1 MDAQKVSRGPADAIP
16 GDSRRTEREG
26 RGAMSTAGPKPESQ
40 PQNLIIET
48 RCPECGAPVEAEL
61 WDYSGYCQFCSSL
74 LVFGGNLENEL
85 FVVTTMR
92 SAGDDLIEVLLA
104 AEVGAYRARLEAS
117 ARDPENFNL
126 HEMPVWIESRV
137 EAFAQSLR
145 EDLEL
150 QYRVDFFAPYR
161 IVEKTVIQGVLGRR
175 KNGPKESFIQSF
187 FTEELERLYDR
198 GAYHL
203 RDRGLKI
210 HGFRL
215 ARLGEPHLKIARER
229 FLPVVDASAPGDE
242 APNPQ
247 TGRFDRARMRIRAGT
262 QIIAKIGRSWR
273 QQDLTVYK
281 HLTYACVSRAGRE
294 EHFIFDRQFGSIAA
308 RLDAGEAE
316 TYLRLEGQDLSRVIP
331 KPDVRAV
338 ASECPNCGWEL
349 ELPRREMI
357 AFCRTCRHAIALTA
371 KKLELLRYEI
381 GELPTP
387 GSDESILCYPFWSFR
402 FRLRAGEHEYVRI
415 WDWLEAVSPQPRAT
429 RVREQD
435 PAESRFLIPA
445 RDLHGAEPLDNAFT
459 ALTGWVN
466 WRQPR
471 TVRQRP
477 APNVPLRMLG
487 VEVTPAEAGELAP
500 FALLALHDNSSTRRL
515 NGANFKRMIADAEL
529 ELGEPSLVSIPLV
542 LTRDVWRPT
551 DAPGVPVAVLE
562 ASAPLGRVRKS
573 FSLV

>member
-1 MDAQKVSRGPADAIP
+1 
-16 GDSRRTEREG
+16 
-26 RGAMSTAGPKPESQ
+26 MSTAGPMPDSQ
-40 PQNLIIET
+40 PQTLIIET

-85 FVVTTMR
+85 FVVTTVR

-104 AEVGAYRARLEAS
+104 AEVGAYRARLEAA
-117 ARDPENFNL
+117 ARDPENFTL
-126 HEMPVWIESRV
+126 HGMPVWIESRID
-137 EAFAQSLR
+137 AFAHRLR

-150 QYRVDFFAPYR
+150 QHRVDFFAPYR

-198 GAYHL
+198 GAFAL

-229 FLPVVDASAPGDE
+229 FLPIVE
-242 APNPQ
+242 AGSPEHAQPNPP
-247 TGRFDRARMRIRAGT
+247 TRRFDRARMRIRAGT
-262 QIIAKIGRSWR
+262 QIIAKIGRNWR
-273 QQDLTVYK
+273 QQHLTVYK
-281 HLTYACVSRAGRE
+281 HLTYACVARAGCE

-349 ELPRREMI
+349 ELPRRERI
-357 AFCRTCRHAIALTA
+357 AFCRTCRHAILLTA
-371 KKLELLRYEI
+371 KKLELFRYEI
-381 GELPTP
+381 GEVPTP
-387 GSDESILCYPFWSFR
+387 GPGESILCYPFWSFR
-402 FRLRAGEHEYVRI
+402 FRLRAGEREYVRI
-415 WDWLEAVSPQPRAT
+415 WDWLEAVSPQPRAI

-435 PAESRFLIPA
+435 PPESRFFIPA
-445 RDLHGAEPLDNAFT
+445 RDLHGAESLDNAF
-459 ALTGWVN
+459 AELAGYVN

-471 TVRQRP
+471 TVAHRP
-477 APNVPLRMLG
+477 TPNVPLRMLG
-487 VEVTPAEAGELAP
+487 VEVAPSEASELAP

-515 NGANFKRMIADAEL
+515 NGANFKRLIADAAL
-529 ELGEPSLVSIPLV
+529 DLGEPSLVAIPLV
-542 LTRDVWRPT
+542 LTGDLWRPT
-551 DAPGVPVAVLE
+551 DAPGVPVSVLE